1 MRGFRGEY
9 IKFMPTKSPI
19 CAYVLS
25 HFSLSFPEKKPMF
38 WGKGRMFSGKY
49 PLKRPGERNL
59 REKQAFK
66 SSKIEFFA
74 NRKLY
79 A

>member
-1 MRGFRGEY
+1 MRGFLGKY
-9 IKFMPTKSPI
+9 IKFMPTKCPI
-19 CAYVLS
+19 HAYVLS
-25 HFSLSFPEKKPMF
+25 YFNLSFPEKKPMF

-49 PLKRPGERNL
+49 PLKRLRDRNL

-66 SSKIEFFA
+66 SSKIEIFA